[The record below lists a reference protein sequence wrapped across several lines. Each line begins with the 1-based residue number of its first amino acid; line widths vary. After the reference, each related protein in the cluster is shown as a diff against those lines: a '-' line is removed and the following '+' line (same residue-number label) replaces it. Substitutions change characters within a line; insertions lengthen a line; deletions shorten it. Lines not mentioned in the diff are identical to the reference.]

1 VHPQEL
7 LVLVVEVAV
16 AILGFAAL
24 VTTLGNVPEVMRN
37 IRVRVIYQESTLA
50 FSLALLALILLGTS
64 VPSDLT
70 WRICSALYCTATP
83 MAIRRINEDRKAIVA
98 DKWSVYA
105 GYGMILGVFLAQI
118 FNLYF
123 GEFWLFSVGLAVS
136 LILAIIVFI
145 EFFRPKPL
153 E

>member
-1 VHPQEL
+1 MHPQEL

-24 VTTLGNVPEVMRN
+24 VATLGNVSEVMRN

-50 FSLALLALILLGTS
+50 FGLALLALILLGTS

-70 WRICSALYCTATP
+70 WRICSALYCMATP
-83 MAIRRINEDRKAIVA
+83 MAIRRINEDRKAIVV
-98 DKWSVYA
+98 DRWSVYA
-105 GYGMILGVFLAQI
+105 GYGMVLGVFLAQI
-118 FNLYF
+118 VNLYF

-136 LILAIIVFI
+136 LILAINVFI